1 MHPSRCPPPDAAT
14 DLLQLPNVGPRA
26 AADLRLLGLS
36 HPADL
41 RGRDPHQLYLQ
52 LCDATGQRHDPCVLD
67 VLMSVCH
74 YMETGEARAWPSFT
88 AERKRKWTV

>member
-1 MHPSRCPPPDAAT
+1 MHPSRCPAPERAL
-14 DLLQLPNVGPRA
+14 DLLQLPNVGERT
-26 AADLRLLGLS
+26 AADLRLLGLNR
-36 HPADL
+36 PADL

-52 LCDATGQRHDPCVLD
+52 LCDATGERQDPCVLD

-74 YMETGEARAWPSFT
+74 YMDTGEARNWWGFT